1 MNRLLFPVLASCSI
15 LLLSI
20 PGAPQAKAE
29 TGASA
34 GTTAASQPLSIRGDV
49 VARVGGQEI
58 TFGEINTALNSSAI
72 VGVSVP
78 ALGTPERDMVRIT
91 LLDRLVSANLLYLD
105 ARKQGLDQDPAYR
118 RQVERF
124 DDSIL
129 AGLYWQRVLFGE
141 VPVNDEEI
149 RAYHENSFILGREL
163 TPGLRAAIASKLRRE
178 KVREQMPEART
189 QVREGVNVVV
199 HEENL
204 STAGDADRADDVS
217 LAEIDGEPLAWGAV
231 KDQVI
236 AAGKGAVMVDPL
248 AMEDEARRRALE
260 TEIDLRIMADKA
272 RASGLDQDPVY
283 RARTAEFHKN
293 RLINLH
299 RERLVKQ
306 MEPTKEELKAYYEA
320 NRATI
325 MQPEA
330 RKIQMVVLETREEA
344 EQIKAR
350 LDAGEIT
357 MFQAARDHSTA
368 AKAKEDLGEVGW
380 VNQGELVPE
389 LDEVVFSLGPG
400 AIGGP
405 VETPA
410 GWHLVTVQDL
420 ADAKHTD
427 PDEEATRKLVRRRY
441 LDERLA
447 AYTVELRKNDFPV
460 EVYEDQLVQLAQRE
474 ADMVKSL
481 TEQAQQPG
489 SVTEER
495 IKELQKYLGPQ

>member
-34 GTTAASQPLSIRGDV
+34 GTSAASQSLQTPGDV
-49 VARVGGQEI
+49 IARVGDQEI

-78 ALGTPERDMVRIT
+78 ALGTPERDTVRLT

-105 ARKQGLDQDPAYR
+105 ARKQGLDQDSAYR

-124 DDSIL
+124 DDSVL
-129 AGLYWQRVLFGE
+129 AGLYWQRILVGE
-141 VPVNDEEI
+141 NPVNDEEI
-149 RAYHENSFILGREL
+149 RAYHEKNFIAGTGL
-163 TPGLRAAIASKLRRE
+163 TPDLRAGIASKLRRE
-178 KVREQMPEART
+178 KVRKQMVEART
-189 QVREGVNVVV
+189 QVREGVEVVV
-199 HEENL
+199 NDENL
-204 STAGDADRADDVS
+204 GTSGDNDRLDDVS

-236 AAGKGAVMVDPL
+236 AAGKGAVMADPL

-283 RARTAEFHKN
+283 RARTAEFYKN

-320 NRATI
+320 NRGSIA
-325 MQPEA
+325 QPEA
-330 RKIQMVVLETREEA
+330 RKIQMVVLNTREEA
-344 EQIKAR
+344 DAIKAS

-357 MFQAARDHSTA
+357 MYQAARDHSTA
-368 AKAKEDLGEVGW
+368 AKAKQDLGEVGW

-389 LDEVVFSLGPG
+389 LDEAVFSLGPS

-420 ADAKHTD
+420 ADAKYTD

-447 AYTVELRKNDFPV
+447 AYTVGLRKNDFPV
-460 EVYEDQLVQLAQRE
+460 EVYEDRLVQLAQQE
-474 ADMVKSL
+474 ADMAKVLMDK
-481 TEQAQQPG
+481 AQQPG
-489 SVTEER
+489 SLTEKR
-495 IKELQKYLGPQ
+495 IKELQRYLGPE